1 MYLQL
6 VTLEHEKNMTLR
18 DRLILDFREGMI
30 GAADFTPK
38 FAMIITW
45 KNMTYVSRREE
56 KPLKVRNIATQECRN
71 SMN

>member
-6 VTLEHEKNMTLR
+6 VSLDAETNLTIR
-18 DRLILDFREGMI
+18 DRLVLDFREGMI

-45 KNMTYVSRREE
+45 KNMTFVSRRIE
-56 KPLKVRNIATQECRN
+56 KRLKV
-71 SMN
+71 